1 MPKRGAR
8 RSSVA
13 RYFTMTTCCE
23 RQPGWKARRNLRKML
38 RRRSLV
44 KALCCRI
51 CRRKERGMQSLK
63 LWGPREEA
71 GQGSG
76 LQARLGDVGQVT

>member
-1 MPKRGAR
+1 
-8 RSSVA
+8 
-13 RYFTMTTCCE
+13 
-23 RQPGWKARRNLRKML
+23 ML

-76 LQARLGDVGQVT
+76 LQARLDDVGQVT